1 MGVSGE
7 RVRGCACGWFIDVEG
22 SSLRVFLERVKS
34 DRGRDLTIV
43 GELTLVV
50 TVRVVPKKQE
60 HALDTLDAGNE
71 ATPVGK
77 RSSSSVRPPGY
88 TVLVTV
94 AVLLVILFSEIQI
107 IPNECSYARSGLFF
121 LFPFLL
127 KRKGNINKQ

>member
-1 MGVSGE
+1 MRVSGE
-7 RVRGCACGWFIDVEG
+7 RVRGCACGWFIDVKG
-22 SSLRVFLERVKS
+22 SSLRVFLERVES
-34 DRGRDLTIV
+34 DRGRGLTIV

-50 TVRVVPKKQE
+50 TVLVVPKKQE

-94 AVLLVILFSEIQI
+94 AVLVVILFSESQI
-107 IPNECSYARSGLFF
+107 IPNECSCARSGLFF
-121 LFPFLL
+121 FLFPFLM
-127 KRKGNINKQ
+127 KRKRNINK